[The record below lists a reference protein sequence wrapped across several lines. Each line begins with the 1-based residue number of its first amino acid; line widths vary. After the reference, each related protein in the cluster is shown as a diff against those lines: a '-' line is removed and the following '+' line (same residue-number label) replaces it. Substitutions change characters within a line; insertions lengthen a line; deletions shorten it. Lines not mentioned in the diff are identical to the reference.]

1 MILSG
6 ALGALRRGGW
16 LDTVFGGLAKGAA
29 WMTLLLL
36 ASILISLL
44 VGAWPAIERYG
55 LGFLAS
61 PV

>member
-29 WMTLLLL
+29 WLTLLLL

-44 VGAWPAIERYG
+44 AGH
-55 LGFLAS
+55 
-61 PV
+61 